1 MHRHF
6 STVLF
11 AGLLMMPCPAF
22 AQSPDTAPDEAVT
35 PLGGR
40 HSITL
45 GLGLLPQLQVDPGHV
60 RTSGFLGSLSYTYWP
75 YAAWGLELNA
85 SAHSTEASVGE
96 TASVTSFV
104 VGANYYPEVL
114 AFGPAARAYFT
125 SAVGPYVGFA
135 TSGFT
140 ASVRTET
147 VLGARLGM
155 GLDAR
160 IGKWVRLGARGAYHA
175 APEYEQ
181 ALGTISSA
189 SGVQLSLE
197 VGVIFGGR

>member
-1 MHRHF
+1 MHRPF
-6 STVLF
+6 SAVLF
-11 AGLLMMPCPAF
+11 AGLLVLSCPAF
-22 AQSPDTAPDEAVT
+22 AQSPDAASNEVVP

-45 GLGLLPQLQVDPGHV
+45 GLGLLPQLQVDPGRV

-75 YAAWGLELNA
+75 YAAWGLELSA
-85 SAHSTEASVGE
+85 SAHSMEATVGE
-96 TASVTSFV
+96 TAAVTSFV
-104 VGANYYPEVL
+104 VGANYYPEAL
-114 AFGPAARAYFT
+114 AFGPATRVYLMG
-125 SAVGPYVGFA
+125 AVGPYIGFA

-140 ASVRTET
+140 ASVRTEAVVGT
-147 VLGARLGM
+147 RLGM

-160 IGKWVRLGARGAYHA
+160 IGKWVRVGARGAYHA

-181 ALGTISSA
+181 ALGAISSA

-197 VGVIFGGR
+197 IGVIFGGR